1 MLASPVFFASVA
13 AHGMPSVGYGASG
26 LVRGRHRQA
35 ASRSCTRPFGIASV
49 TRRKNFCR
57 RRLGPEGTIC
67 YSKAKVFVMGRYAD
81 PTEKA
86 IRCPLKGHQ
95 RPLLACLACRHFP
108 CRAMTEER
116 LALLRTSP
124 FVQLDTKN
132 SKLLPRRH
140 VMYIFRMTSG
150 ELRDA
155 PEDFSPDAP
164 DFEQLADVEEVL
176 VIGKVL
182 VKQLRLVAKP
192 REERDRIREQL
203 STPDLPEEMEEEKPR
218 RRRRSS
224 VRDED

>member
-1 MLASPVFFASVA
+1 
-13 AHGMPSVGYGASG
+13 
-26 LVRGRHRQA
+26 
-35 ASRSCTRPFGIASV
+35 
-49 TRRKNFCR
+49 
-57 RRLGPEGTIC
+57 
-67 YSKAKVFVMGRYAD
+67 
-81 PTEKA
+81 
-86 IRCPLKGHQ
+86 
-95 RPLLACLACRHFP
+95 
-108 CRAMTEER
+108 MTEER

-132 SKLLPRRH
+132 LKLLPRRH

-203 STPDLPEEMEEEKPR
+203 STPDLPEDMEEESPAADAAAASGTR
-218 RRRRSS
+218 TDTL
-224 VRDED
+224 RDCHSCGPFLLFSFG

>member
-1 MLASPVFFASVA
+1 
-13 AHGMPSVGYGASG
+13 
-26 LVRGRHRQA
+26 
-35 ASRSCTRPFGIASV
+35 
-49 TRRKNFCR
+49 
-57 RRLGPEGTIC
+57 
-67 YSKAKVFVMGRYAD
+67 MGRYAD

-155 PEDFSPDAP
+155 PDDFSPDAP
-164 DFEQLADVEEVL
+164 AFDQLADVEEVL

-203 STPDLPEEMEEEKPR
+203 STPDLPEEVEEEKPR

>member
-1 MLASPVFFASVA
+1 MGFFRLRSPQRPCAGRTGQSLPARRIFRRAQRTPQGRA
-13 AHGMPSVGYGASG
+13 RAKKIPSS
-26 LVRGRHRQA
+26 
-35 ASRSCTRPFGIASV
+35 
-49 TRRKNFCR
+49 
-57 RRLGPEGTIC
+57 RLGPEDTLC

-203 STPDLPEEMEEEKPR
+203 STPDLPEEVEEEKPR

-224 VRDED
+224 ARDED

>member
-1 MLASPVFFASVA
+1 
-13 AHGMPSVGYGASG
+13 
-26 LVRGRHRQA
+26 
-35 ASRSCTRPFGIASV
+35 
-49 TRRKNFCR
+49 
-57 RRLGPEGTIC
+57 
-67 YSKAKVFVMGRYAD
+67 MGRYAD

-155 PEDFSPDAP
+155 PDDFSPDAP
-164 DFEQLADVEEVL
+164 DFDQLADVEEVL

-192 REERDRIREQL
+192 REERDRIRNFQPPVTGEIIMQ
-203 STPDLPEEMEEEKPR
+203 TYGLPPCRAVGEIKERIKNAILDGEIRNDYDEAYALMERLAAERGLTKAQ
-218 RRRRSS
+218 
-224 VRDED
+224 DG

>member
-1 MLASPVFFASVA
+1 
-13 AHGMPSVGYGASG
+13 
-26 LVRGRHRQA
+26 
-35 ASRSCTRPFGIASV
+35 
-49 TRRKNFCR
+49 
-57 RRLGPEGTIC
+57 
-67 YSKAKVFVMGRYAD
+67 MGRYAD

-116 LALLRTSP
+116 LTLLRTSP

-192 REERDRIREQL
+192 GKSATASGNSSPRPTFPRKWKKKSPAADAAAASGTRTDVFGDCIRAVPFYFSLADFPFGDAGQL
-203 STPDLPEEMEEEKPR
+203 FPSPGSASPVRLLAPLLPCPGMLPLTAIFCG
-218 RRRRSS
+218 
-224 VRDED
+224 VRHCQDTRPPGP

>member
-1 MLASPVFFASVA
+1 MRDEIKRAFGAVQADASLREGTKEFLAQRLYRRPV
-13 AHGMPSVGYGASG
+13 
-26 LVRGRHRQA
+26 
-35 ASRSCTRPFGIASV
+35 
-49 TRRKNFCR
+49 
-57 RRLGPEGTIC
+57 RRLRP
-67 YSKAKVFVMGRYAD
+67 A
-81 PTEKA
+81 
-86 IRCPLKGHQ
+86 
-95 RPLLACLACRHFP
+95 PLLACLACRHFP

-203 STPDLPEEMEEEKPR
+203 STPDLPEEVEEEKPR

>member
-1 MLASPVFFASVA
+1 
-13 AHGMPSVGYGASG
+13 
-26 LVRGRHRQA
+26 
-35 ASRSCTRPFGIASV
+35 
-49 TRRKNFCR
+49 
-57 RRLGPEGTIC
+57 
-67 YSKAKVFVMGRYAD
+67 MGRYAD

-203 STPDLPEEMEEEKPR
+203 STPGR
-218 RRRRSS
+218 RKAPPQTPQQRPGRGLMPLGTAS
-224 VRDED
+224 VRSLFLFPLLIFLFGMQVSFFHHRDPPAPSAFCPPLFPCPGMPSP

>member
-1 MLASPVFFASVA
+1 
-13 AHGMPSVGYGASG
+13 
-26 LVRGRHRQA
+26 
-35 ASRSCTRPFGIASV
+35 
-49 TRRKNFCR
+49 
-57 RRLGPEGTIC
+57 
-67 YSKAKVFVMGRYAD
+67 MGRYAD

-164 DFEQLADVEEVL
+164 DFEQLADVRVAAFLRAVFERRKLRAARLLRVRADESAPLL
-176 VIGKVL
+176 VQAIH
-182 VKQLRLVAKP
+182 
-192 REERDRIREQL
+192 
-203 STPDLPEEMEEEKPR
+203 DLPEEVEEEKPR